1 MQKVKITFENML
13 AGLLLRFGKV
23 NMTDLIVVQN
33 DLFNR
38 YGILMSPF
46 AIDYRGISNHIM
58 KVGDNYYPLEGSK
71 EVLEEKQG
79 ESMKIYLEGLN
90 VEDLVLLKIDE
101 MDNVPEYQVANMFCE
116 EQEKVISKLVD
127 DLKVVYVWNNDV
139 PYDDYQEL
147 QLTFLGRA
155 RVFEIQNSSEVE
167 EFRQLLTS
175 EGYDAS
181 LIPEF
186 LRRQDFTKG
195 VYEILNIDNFLLY
208 CCTYDRAA
216 RVSDGT
222 VVVPVKKN

>member
-79 ESMKIYLEGLN
+79 ESMKTYLEGLN
-90 VEDLVLLKIDE
+90 VEDLVLT
-101 MDNVPEYQVANMFCE
+101 DNI
-116 EQEKVISKLVD
+116 VI
-127 DLKVVYVWNNDV
+127 N
-139 PYDDYQEL
+139 
-147 QLTFLGRA
+147 
-155 RVFEIQNSSEVE
+155 EIIIWYIS
-167 EFRQLLTS
+167 
-175 EGYDAS
+175 
-181 LIPEF
+181 
-186 LRRQDFTKG
+186 
-195 VYEILNIDNFLLY
+195 
-208 CCTYDRAA
+208 
-216 RVSDGT
+216 
-222 VVVPVKKN
+222 